1 MLKAIF
7 TWWNGATIGAWLT
20 ISKSSTLVG
29 EDEAGNRYYEAR
41 TNKGSYD
48 QRKRRYVIYKGYA
61 EASKISPDWHGWMH
75 YTFDEPPTVEP
86 FKLKVVGKAPSA
98 QPHRHHQR
106 LAAPRLDRARRRA
119 SPGHGRLPGL
129 EAEVAA
135 MRVLRLGAAACLA
148 ILAGAAAKAQTP
160 AGGDETTQLLQNTP
174 PAVHAA
180 APPDAAPASD
190 DAPDVSDEA
199 PAKPVAPAKRPRR
212 NAAVL
217 QALDKVTAETMRFEA
232 QVNQPVRYK
241 DLVFTVH
248 ACEENAPDEAEPGA
262 SPTWRSIPSPRP
274 RPGWPPRRPVSCSA
288 AGCSLT
294 RPACARSSTR
304 STTSG

>member
-1 MLKAIF
+1 
-7 TWWNGATIGAWLT
+7 
-20 ISKSSTLVG
+20 
-29 EDEAGNRYYEAR
+29 
-41 TNKGSYD
+41 
-48 QRKRRYVIYKGYA
+48 
-61 EASKISPDWHGWMH
+61 
-75 YTFDEPPTVEP
+75 
-86 FKLKVVGKAPSA
+86 
-98 QPHRHHQR
+98 
-106 LAAPRLDRARRRA
+106 
-119 SPGHGRLPGL
+119 
-129 EAEVAA
+129 

-148 ILAGAAAKAQTP
+148 ILAGAAARAQTP

-262 SPTWRSIPSPRP
+262 FAHLEIDSQPKAAPGLAPPPARQLFRGWMFANAPGVRP
-274 RPGWPPRRPVSCSA
+274 FEHPVYDVWLIACRTAGPGS
-288 AGCSLT
+288 
-294 RPACARSSTR
+294 
-304 STTSG
+304 